1 MKRERNRWNKIGLA
15 ACLTSCLALL
25 CACDGRG
32 DAGHGK
38 SAGETDVSIASS
50 AENEKNAA
58 DPGET
63 LRITALEEAM
73 VPENADEDDRAGA
86 MQRACGSAMVTVRAG
101 KLMGSGVI
109 YDSDE
114 STVWIATAAHV
125 LEYVTGENDEVSVT
139 FEDGFTV
146 VTTEKIFAKG
156 QDLAL
161 LVLPREALLDEAQDG
176 VASAEGAALQDHGQ
190 AYRRVLVSLE
200 AYDRL
205 AAGDTVIAMGSKSGV
220 GEDASV
226 GTLLKDYVYS
236 EDFGSYVMLADL
248 TVSPGMSGGALFDAQ
263 GHLMG
268 ILCGVSEDGEVAAAP
283 LLGLLAMR

>member
-1 MKRERNRWNKIGLA
+1 MNL
-15 ACLTSCLALL
+15 SS
-25 CACDGRG
+25 
-32 DAGHGK
+32 AGSEK
-38 SAGETDVSIASS
+38 SAS
-50 AENEKNAA
+50 
-58 DPGET
+58 DPGEPF
-63 LRITALEEAM
+63 RITALEEAT
-73 VPENADEDDRAGA
+73 VPENTDEDDRAGA

-161 LVLPREALLDEAQDG
+161 LVLPREALLEEATDG
-176 VASAEGAALQDHGQ
+176 QTSGMNATLQDHGQ
-190 AYRRVLVSLE
+190 NYRKVRISQE

-236 EDFGSYVMLADL
+236 EDFGAYVMLADL

-268 ILCGVSEDGEVAAAP
+268 ILCGVSEDGEVAVAP
-283 LLGLLAMR
+283 LLGLLTMR